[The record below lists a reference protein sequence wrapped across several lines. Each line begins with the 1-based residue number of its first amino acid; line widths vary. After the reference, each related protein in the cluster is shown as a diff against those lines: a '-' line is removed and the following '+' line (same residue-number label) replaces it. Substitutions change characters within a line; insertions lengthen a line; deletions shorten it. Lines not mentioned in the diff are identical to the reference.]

1 MRPGKNR
8 KRLKIKKGDEVLVIA
23 GRNRGTRSWPRCAMR
38 RLTVSVLQAAIPKVL
53 CKYDPVMFFEHFV
66 SSADRR

>member
-1 MRPGKNR
+1 
-8 KRLKIKKGDEVLVIA
+8 
-23 GRNRGTRSWPRCAMR
+23 MR